1 MKISCD
7 MQFLRIFAV
16 ELLIVMPIYFKYVFN
31 ETRIM
36 KRNIVL
42 FAGLALSACAFSQ
55 QKDQVL
61 MKINNKN
68 ITRSEFE
75 YIYNKNNSNN
85 ELDKKTL
92 NEYVDLF
99 VNFKLKVAAAEAEG
113 VDTTRTFLDEF
124 LGYRQQLTK
133 PYLTNESVDGAYIR
147 EIYNR
152 LKENVEASHILVR
165 CKPNATPQDSL
176 DAYNKA
182 ERARQRILKGEE
194 FEKVAREVS
203 EDPSVKQNGG
213 KLGYFTAMQMVAPFE
228 DAVYAL
234 KVGEV
239 SKPVRTDF
247 GYHVIKLT
255 NRRPDMGKVLV
266 AHIFK
271 HLPQDATKEQE
282 NKATM
287 QIDSIYGALQQG
299 ADFAALA
306 KSCSDDQGTASR
318 GGELPWIGFRQTVKE
333 FEDVAFSLNKNAFS
347 KPFRSPSGLHIVKMI
362 DRKPIE
368 SFEEKKEEI
377 ARRLERQGRGEKG
390 SEALVE
396 QLKKE
401 YNFSYNEK
409 GVNDINNLM
418 KNIQAGKDSLTSV
431 NAQNLSGDLF
441 TLNGKTYPVQGFIKW
456 VKDHPGSVEKQLK
469 EYAQASILNYEDSR
483 LEKKYPE
490 FGNLV
495 QEYRDGILLFD
506 ISNRKVW
513 EKASK
518 DDEGL
523 AEFFKQNKANYKWDS
538 PRFRGIVVHCK
549 DKKTAKAV
557 KKLIKNNP
565 EEEWANMIRKTL
577 NNDSVSV
584 VKVEKGLYIYVKGD
598 NKYVD
603 KLQFKSGNFEPVK
616 EYPVTVTFGKMLKDG
631 PESYKDV
638 RGPVTADYQ
647 NYLEANWIKELRD
660 KYKVEINQEVLKTVN
675 NH

>member
-1 MKISCD
+1 
-7 MQFLRIFAV
+7 
-16 ELLIVMPIYFKYVFN
+16 
-31 ETRIM
+31 M

-42 FAGLALSACAFSQ
+42 FAGLAFSACAFSQ

-61 MKINNKN
+61 MKINNKE

-85 ELDKKTL
+85 GLDKKTL

-99 VNFKLKVAAAEAEG
+99 VNFKLKVAEAEAEG
-113 VDTTRTFLDEF
+113 VDTTKTFLNEF

-133 PYLTNESVDGAYIR
+133 PYLTDDSIDEAYAR
-147 EIYNR
+147 RIYDR
-152 LKENVEASHILVR
+152 LKENIEASHILIR

-176 DAYNKA
+176 NAYNKA
-182 ERARQRILKGEE
+182 ERARQRILKGED

-213 KLGYFTAMQMVAPFE
+213 KLGYFTAMQMVTPFE
-228 DAVYAL
+228 DAAYVL
-234 KVGEV
+234 KAGEL
-239 SKPVRTDF
+239 SKPVRSDF
-247 GYHVIKLT
+247 GYHIIKVT

-271 HLPQDATKEQE
+271 YLPQNATKEQE
-282 NKATM
+282 SSATQKM
-287 QIDSIYGALQQG
+287 DSIYNAIQQG
-299 ADFAALA
+299 ADFADLA
-306 KSCSDDQGTASR
+306 RKFSDDKGTASR

-333 FEDVAFSLNKNAFS
+333 FEDVAFSLKKDEIS
-347 KPFRSPSGLHIVKMI
+347 KPFHSPSGLHILKLI
-362 DRKPIE
+362 DKKPIE

-377 ARRLERQGRGEKG
+377 ERRLENQGRGDKG
-390 SEALVE
+390 TEALAE
-396 QLKKE
+396 KLKKE

-409 GVNDINNLM
+409 SVNDLKNLM
-418 KNIQAGKDSLTSV
+418 KNIEAGRDSLTSV
-431 NAQNLSGDLF
+431 NALNLSGDLF
-441 TLNGKTYPVQGFIKW
+441 TLNSKGYPVQEFIKW
-456 VKDHPGSVEKQLK
+456 TKDHPGNLEKQLK
-469 EYAQASILNYEDSR
+469 EYTQNSILNYEDSR
-483 LEKKYPE
+483 LEQKHPE
-490 FGNLV
+490 FGHLM

-513 EKASK
+513 DKASK
-518 DDEGL
+518 DDVGL
-523 AEFFKQNKANYKWDS
+523 AEFFLKNKANYKWES

-549 DKKTAKAV
+549 DNKTAKAV
-557 KKLIKNNP
+557 KKLIKKYS
-565 EEEWANMIRKTL
+565 EEEWANVIRKTL

-584 VKVEKGLYIYVKGD
+584 VKVEKGLYIKGD

-603 KLQFKSGNFEPVK
+603 KIQFKSGGFEPIK
-616 EYPVTVTFGKMLKDG
+616 DYPVTVTFGKLLKNG

-647 NYLEANWIKELRD
+647 NYLEENWIKELRD

>member
-1 MKISCD
+1 
-7 MQFLRIFAV
+7 
-16 ELLIVMPIYFKYVFN
+16 
-31 ETRIM
+31 M

-42 FAGLALSACAFSQ
+42 FAGLAFSACAFSQ

-61 MKINNKN
+61 MKINNKE

-85 ELDKKTL
+85 GLDKKTL

-99 VNFKLKVAAAEAEG
+99 VNFKLKVAEAEAEG
-113 VDTTRTFLDEF
+113 VDTTKTFLNEF

-133 PYLTNESVDGAYIR
+133 PYLTDDSIDEAYAR
-147 EIYNR
+147 QIYDR
-152 LKENVEASHILVR
+152 LKENVEASHILIR

-176 DAYNKA
+176 NAYNKA
-182 ERARQRILKGEE
+182 ERARQRILKGED

-213 KLGYFTAMQMVAPFE
+213 KLGYFTAMQMVTPFE
-228 DAVYAL
+228 DAAYAL
-234 KVGEV
+234 KAGGL
-239 SKPVRTDF
+239 SKPVRSDF
-247 GYHVIKLT
+247 GYHIIKVT

-271 HLPQDATKEQE
+271 YLPQNATKEQE
-282 NKATM
+282 SSATQKM
-287 QIDSIYGALQQG
+287 DSIYNAIQQG
-299 ADFAALA
+299 ADFADLA
-306 KSCSDDQGTASR
+306 RKFSDDKGTASR

-333 FEDVAFSLNKNAFS
+333 FEDVAFSIKKDEIS
-347 KPFRSPSGLHIVKMI
+347 KPFHSPSGLHILKLI
-362 DRKPIE
+362 DKKPIE

-377 ARRLERQGRGEKG
+377 ERRLENQGRGDKG
-390 SEALVE
+390 TEALAE
-396 QLKKE
+396 KLKKE

-409 GVNDINNLM
+409 SLNDLKNLM
-418 KNIQAGKDSLTSV
+418 KNIEAGRDSLTSV
-431 NAQNLSGDLF
+431 NALNLSGDLF
-441 TLNGKTYPVQGFIKW
+441 TINGKVYPVQEFIKW
-456 VKDHPGSVEKQLK
+456 TKDHPSNLEKQLK
-469 EYAQASILNYEDSR
+469 EYTQNSILNYEDSR
-483 LEKKYPE
+483 LEQKHPE
-490 FGNLV
+490 FGHLM

-513 EKASK
+513 DKASK
-518 DDEGL
+518 DDVGL
-523 AEFFKQNKANYKWDS
+523 AEFFLKNKANYKWES

-549 DKKTAKAV
+549 DNKTAKAV
-557 KKLIKNNP
+557 KKLLKKYP
-565 EEEWANMIRKTL
+565 EEEWANVIRKTL

-584 VKVEKGLYIYVKGD
+584 VKVEKGLYIKGD

-603 KLQFKSGNFEPVK
+603 KIQFKSGGFEPIK
-616 EYPVTVTFGKMLKDG
+616 DYPVTVTFGKLLKNG

-647 NYLEANWIKELRD
+647 NYLEENWIKELRG